1 MADNREIDAGGAGC
15 GWGALFISQA
25 AMNAAEIRVIS
36 RPVNS
41 RLSSWLLDSSAIT
54 YLALI
59 VADIS
64 LCVRVSVHVCA
75 GV

>member
-1 MADNREIDAGGAGC
+1 
-15 GWGALFISQA
+15 
-25 AMNAAEIRVIS
+25 MNAAEIRVIS

-54 YLALI
+54 DLALI

-64 LCVRVSVHVCA
+64 LCVCA
-75 GV
+75 RLCRCMDPWKSMYT